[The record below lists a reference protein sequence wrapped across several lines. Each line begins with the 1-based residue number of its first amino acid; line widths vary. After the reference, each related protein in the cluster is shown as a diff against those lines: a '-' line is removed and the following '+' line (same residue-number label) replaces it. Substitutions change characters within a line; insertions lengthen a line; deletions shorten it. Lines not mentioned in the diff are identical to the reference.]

1 MPAIKG
7 WSDCQQKK
15 RSAMSAHILDT
26 SDPRKRRDADGE
38 MGRPYNRF
46 PSTLRALFAL
56 LAFFVYTLTPLTAS
70 ARRAPAPE
78 GEDAVSAFIVK
89 ETGRPELLKSKDI
102 DKPLSPASLTKIMT
116 CMIAI
121 ESGRMDDVVSIP
133 LEATQVEPT
142 RAGFLPGE
150 QIRLRDLVK
159 AAMVNSSNDAAFAI
173 AIHLGGSVDAFVS
186 SMNVRARALGMGH
199 TVFTN
204 PAGYDRG
211 FYAGNRTT
219 ARDLMMLTE
228 RAIRY
233 PEFNAIAK
241 LDRVVFSELSTGKR
255 YSLRTHNK
263 LMDRYPFTVGIK
275 TGYTSMAGPCLIA
288 RALKDGKDML
298 IVMLN
303 ARTDRWSLA
312 STMFDRGFGAET
324 GRMVQVAGIG
334 ADAPLRIATSTPA
347 LPASMVLAERTR
359 ALEALRRKVES
370 YRGQS
375 AVAEIH
381 GMSMNGQSE
390 AKSSIKIKNLDQPK
404 STVAAKSRVKA
415 SRTSKVALKAAKK
428 ESLRKQQLAKAQQRK
443 LKSKV
448 ALKSAKK
455 SGSAKV
461 AHKSRNK
468 ERQAIRTARKGAAK
482 RSTADAK
489 SGKKRSRKEE
499 LSLSKKSERSPNG

>member
-1 MPAIKG
+1 
-7 WSDCQQKK
+7 
-15 RSAMSAHILDT
+15 
-26 SDPRKRRDADGE
+26 

-46 PSTLRALFAL
+46 PSKLRVLFALFA
-56 LAFFVYTLTPLTAS
+56 FFVSTLTPLTAS

-89 ETGRPELLKSKDI
+89 ETGRPELLRSKEI
-102 DKPLSPASLTKIMT
+102 DKLLSPASLTKIMT

-211 FYAGNRTT
+211 LYAGNRTT

-263 LMDRYPFTVGIK
+263 LMDRYPYTVGIK

-288 RALKDGKDML
+288 RALKDGRDML
-298 IVMLN
+298 VIMLN

-312 STMFDRGFGAET
+312 SAMFDRGFGSET
-324 GRMVQVAGIG
+324 GSMVQVGGFAA
-334 ADAPLRIATSTPA
+334 ADAPLRLAASAPA
-347 LPASMVLAERTR
+347 LPASMVLAERTK

-370 YRGQS
+370 HRGES
-375 AVAEIH
+375 TVAEIH
-381 GMSMNGQSE
+381 GMSMDGRSE
-390 AKSSIKIKNLDQPK
+390 AKSSARIQSQEQPK
-404 STVAAKSRVKA
+404 PAVAAKSRIK
-415 SRTSKVALKAAKK
+415 SRRSGKEALKAGKK
-428 ESLRKQQLAKAQQRK
+428 GSTRNQLLAKAQQRK
-443 LKSKV
+443 LKSKL

-455 SGSAKV
+455 KGSAKV
-461 AHKSRNK
+461 ALRSRNK

-482 RSTADAK
+482 RSTAAVK
-489 SGKKRSRKEE
+489 SEKSRNGKEK
-499 LSLSKKSERSPNG
+499 LSLSKKSDRSPNG